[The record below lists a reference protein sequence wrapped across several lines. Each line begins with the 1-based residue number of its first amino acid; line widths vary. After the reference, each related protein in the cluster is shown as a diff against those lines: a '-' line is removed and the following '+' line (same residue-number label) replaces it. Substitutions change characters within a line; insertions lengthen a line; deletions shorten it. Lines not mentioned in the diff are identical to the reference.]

1 MIDRRSAIGAMGVGL
16 ALAAT
21 PAKALAAPVSSLDTP
36 EGRMRSFMLMRG
48 ALDDR
53 LVIGYLQGRYWGSV
67 NGSLTSL
74 FDVVAANFSR
84 YRRQADGSYYGVSVE
99 QSFFVDSGTGEWLK
113 SFVNPYTGKT
123 VTVPTSRN
131 PPAALNFTTE
141 LQMKM
146 ASSPP
151 GFAMNHSVSPFAVQE
166 DDVTITETT
175 TAGISGKPTS
185 YQAVVGLH
193 ARLSEINQRRAKKV
207 RCETSY
213 TSVSRWPAWLE
224 MGDGPGEVV
233 ATGQGVYGAKMSGLP
248 KAWVAAARSHRPE
261 LLTNPRALL
270 DPLWRVG

>member
-1 MIDRRSAIGAMGVGL
+1 
-16 ALAAT
+16 
-21 PAKALAAPVSSLDTP
+21 
-36 EGRMRSFMLMRG
+36 MRTFMLMRG

-99 QSFFVDSGTGEWLK
+99 QSFFVDANTGEWLK
-113 SFVNPYTGKT
+113 SFLNPYTGKT

-131 PPAALNFTTE
+131 PSAALTFATNLE
-141 LQMKM
+141 MKI
-146 ASSPP
+146 AGSPP
-151 GFAMNHSVSPFAVQE
+151 GFAMYHSVSPIVVLD

-175 TAGISGKPTS
+175 SAGITGKLTS

-193 ARLSEINQRRAKKV
+193 ARLSEVNQRRARKV

-213 TSVSRWPAWLE
+213 TSVSRWPAWLA
-224 MGDGPGEVV
+224 MGDSPGEVV

-261 LLTNPRALL
+261 LLTNPSTLL